1 MVSDLILSKETSLDD
16 KNIAHKLNDDKKFKL
31 ASLLSKKHIKTLLL
45 LLVMLIAII
54 LYLGIN
60 DNKKVVES
68 SKTNDDGYLSTLEYC
83 ERLEEKLERIIS
95 QIDGAGTVK
104 VMVSVSGSPEIIY
117 VSDMDN
123 KTSTTTNGSTTTTT
137 SSPIIIGSG
146 SNSSGII
153 KTETLPD
160 VKGVIVVSSGANQVG
175 IKLDILKA
183 VATLL
188 DISTDKI
195 TILKGV

>member
-1 MVSDLILSKETSLDD
+1 MVSNLITSKELSSEDNNTDLSQ
-16 KNIAHKLNDDKKFKL
+16 KDDKKFKL
-31 ASLLSKKHIKTLLL
+31 LSVFTKKHIK
-45 LLVMLIAII
+45 LLVVLIVMLVAII
-54 LYLGIN
+54 LYIGIN
-60 DNKKVVES
+60 DNDNVVVS
-68 SKTNDDGYLSTLEYC
+68 SSAPDDGYLSTLEYC
-83 ERLEEKLERIIS
+83 EKLEEKLEEIIS
-95 QIDGAGTVK
+95 QIDGAGDVK

-117 VSDMDN
+117 VSDTDN

-146 SNSSGII
+146 ANSSGII

-160 VKGVIVVSSGANQVG
+160 VKGVIVVSSGADKVS
-175 IKLDILKA
+175 IKLDILNA

-188 DISTDKI
+188 DISTEKI

>member
-1 MVSDLILSKETSLDD
+1 MVNNQLSLNEASLDN
-16 KNIAHKLNDDKKFKL
+16 KNDAIKIKDEKKFKIL
-31 ASLLSKKHIKTLLL
+31 SLFTKKHIKILMILLIM
-45 LLVMLIAII
+45 LVAMI
-54 LYLGIN
+54 LYLGVN
-60 DNKKVVES
+60 DNKNVVVGGNTS
-68 SKTNDDGYLSTLEYC
+68 DDGYLSTLEYC
-83 ERLEEKLERIIS
+83 ERLEEKLEGIIS
-95 QIDGAGTVK
+95 QIDGAGNVK

-117 VSDMDN
+117 VSDTDN

-183 VATLL
+183 VSTLL
-188 DISTDKI
+188 DISTEKI

>member
-1 MVSDLILSKETSLDD
+1 MVSNLITSKEVSLED
-16 KNIAHKLNDDKKFKL
+16 KDNSLRQKEDRKFKL
-31 ASLLSKKHIKTLLL
+31 LSLFTKKHIK
-45 LLVMLIAII
+45 LLVVLVVMLVAII
-54 LYLGIN
+54 LYIGIN
-60 DNKKVVES
+60 DNDKVVVS
-68 SKTNDDGYLSTLEYC
+68 SSATDDGYLSTLEYC
-83 ERLEEKLERIIS
+83 ERLEEKLEGIIS
-95 QIDGAGTVK
+95 QIDGAGNVK

-117 VSDMDN
+117 VSDTDN

-146 SNSSGII
+146 TNSSGII

-160 VKGVIVVSSGANQVG
+160 VKGVIVVSSGANKVG

-188 DISTDKI
+188 DISTEKI

>member
-1 MVSDLILSKETSLDD
+1 MVSNLITSKEVSLED
-16 KNIAHKLNDDKKFKL
+16 KDSSLKGIDDKKFKF
-31 ASLLSKKHIKTLLL
+31 LSMFTKKHIK
-45 LLVMLIAII
+45 LLVVLIVMLVAII
-54 LYLGIN
+54 LYIGIN
-60 DNKKVVES
+60 DNDKVVVS
-68 SKTNDDGYLSTLEYC
+68 SNTTDDGYLSTLEYC
-83 ERLEEKLERIIS
+83 ERLEEKLEGIIS
-95 QIDGAGTVK
+95 QIDGAGNVK

-117 VSDMDN
+117 VSDTDN

-160 VKGVIVVSSGANQVG
+160 VKGVIVVSSGADKVS

-188 DISTDKI
+188 DISTEKI